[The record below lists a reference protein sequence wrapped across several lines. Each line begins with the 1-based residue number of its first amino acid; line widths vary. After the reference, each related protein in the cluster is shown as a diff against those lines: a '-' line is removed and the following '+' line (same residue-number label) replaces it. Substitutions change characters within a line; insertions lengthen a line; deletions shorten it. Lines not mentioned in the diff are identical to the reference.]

1 MITDYHRWTLNTT
14 TCQRQLDDIFLMR
27 LLPNRASDCAVKVAN
42 YSKTTKKIGEKLCT
56 YKIMRNFASE
66 STWIMT
72 NVETSQRELKIKF
85 NRVNPYRE

>member
-1 MITDYHRWTLNTT
+1 MVRYRQESWVDWNRDEAMQNLQSSIQAKALN
-14 TCQRQLDDIFLMR
+14 
-27 LLPNRASDCAVKVAN
+27 AN
-42 YSKTTKKIGEKLCT
+42 ICSKTTKNREMLFA

-66 STWIMT
+66 SMQIMT

>member
-1 MITDYHRWTLNTT
+1 ML
-14 TCQRQLDDIFLMR
+14 
-27 LLPNRASDCAVKVAN
+27 CA
-42 YSKTTKKIGEKLCT
+42 

-66 STWIMT
+66 SMQIMT